1 MQANDYRCCSR
12 SLEINFFFIVYHP
25 KMRYNYHSDDRR
37 DKMFKAVKN
46 SVKSQIITVTSL
58 CLIVLLMGIFF
69 AAQSYST
76 AIDAVSF
83 NKGNVNESLWKVAI
97 NKDSYKETEGSIP
110 STYTNVLSNSV
121 INNVTLNNPSDFIEY
136 TFMIENTGNI
146 DAVLKNI
153 TIEGLNENVNTT
165 IKVNTEDYDP
175 SNEVY
180 LEANSKNYVT
190 VRVEY
195 KETDYITPQ
204 ELQLFTT
211 VDIAQK

>member
-1 MQANDYRCCSR
+1 
-12 SLEINFFFIVYHP
+12 
-25 KMRYNYHSDDRR
+25 
-37 DKMFKAVKN
+37 MFKAVKN

-76 AIDAVSF
+76 AIDAVSL
-83 NKGNVNESLWKVAI
+83 NKGNVNESLWEVAI

-110 STYTNVLSNSV
+110 STYTNVLSNSI

-146 DAVLKNI
+146 DAVLNNI
-153 TIEGLNENVNTT
+153 NIEGLNENVNTT
-165 IKVNTEDYDP
+165 IKVNAEDYDP
-175 SNEVY
+175 SKKIS

-195 KETDYITPQ
+195 KETEYITPQ
-204 ELQLFTT
+204 ELKLFTT
-211 VDIAQK
+211 VDITQK